1 MPARREAS
9 ERRTHLRDHRYR
21 HLLGLTD
28 ALACSAAL
36 ALCVGA
42 HRISI
47 AVVLALPV
55 MIVISKLLG
64 LYDRDEL
71 VLHKSTLDEA
81 PTLFQVATLFT
92 LIVWLAEAPLQVGEL
107 GNGQVAALWGSL
119 FALLVAGRIAARGL
133 ARTTTPPERCLL
145 LGDPAACRRVRAK
158 IGESSSVNAEVVAE
172 IASERIGEEQ
182 VPRSLLA
189 DIAAEHDIQRVI
201 IAPRSTDHND
211 VLNLVRAAKAMGLK
225 VSVLPR
231 LLEIVGSSVVVDD
244 IQGLRVLGVRQF
256 GLGRSSLLVKRTLDV
271 VASAAGILFLAPL
284 YLLIAIA
291 VKADSQGP
299 VFFRQRRIG
308 RDGQSFGMLKFRTMC
323 DDADRLKDEL
333 RDLNEADGL
342 FKIADDPRIT
352 RVGRVLRR
360 SSLDELPQLVNVL
373 KGEMSLVG
381 PRPLVDEDDS
391 RIEGWDRHRLHL
403 TPGITGP
410 WQVLG
415 PGRLPL
421 SEMVK
426 LDYLYVATWSLWGD
440 VKILVRTIAF
450 VLGRRGL

>member
-1 MPARREAS
+1 MPTASESS
-9 ERRTHLRDHRYR
+9 ERRTQVRDHRYR
-21 HLLGLTD
+21 HLLGAAD
-28 ALACSAAL
+28 VLACSAAL
-36 ALCVGA
+36 TLSIGA
-42 HRISI
+42 AGLS
-47 AVVLALPV
+47 AGVALALPLMV
-55 MIVISKLLG
+55 VISKLLG

-81 PTLFQVATLFT
+81 PKLFQLATVFS
-92 LIVWLAEAPLQVGEL
+92 LIVGLAETPLGIGEL
-107 GNGQVAALWGSL
+107 GNGQVGALWGSL
-119 FALLVAGRIAARGL
+119 FVLLLAGRLAARGV
-133 ARTTTPPERCLL
+133 ARKTTPPERCLL
-145 LGDPAACRRVRAK
+145 LGDPAACKRVRTK
-158 IGESSSVNAEVVAE
+158 IGESASVNAEVVAE
-172 IASERIGEEQ
+172 IASERIGEEE
-182 VPRSLLA
+182 VPRALLA
-189 DIAAEHDIQRVI
+189 EIAAEHDIQRVI

-244 IQGLRVLGVRQF
+244 VQGLRVLGVSQF

-271 VASAAGILFLAPL
+271 VASALGLLFLAPFFVF
-284 YLLIAIA
+284 IGIA
-291 VKADSQGP
+291 VKADSAGP

-308 RDGQSFGMLKFRTMC
+308 RDGESFGMLKFRTMC
-323 DDADRLKDEL
+323 EDADRLKDEL
-333 RDLNEADGL
+333 RALNETPGL
-342 FKIADDPRIT
+342 FKIANDPRIT
-352 RVGRVLRR
+352 RVGRLLRR
-360 SSLDELPQLVNVL
+360 SSLDELPQLINVL

-391 RIEGWDRHRLHL
+391 RIQGWDRHRLHL

-440 VKILVRTIAF
+440 IKILVRTVAF
-450 VLGRRGL
+450 VLARRGL